1 MFLVIRAVS
10 RRSVRIGSIGNQRT
24 ATALKLVRNAW
35 DLRLVG
41 DGLCCDR
48 MPAYIGRY
56 TDYPDGV
63 GCRVRLRWPLRYP
76 GRMQ

>member
-1 MFLVIRAVS
+1 
-10 RRSVRIGSIGNQRT
+10 
-24 ATALKLVRNAW
+24 LKLVRNAW

-48 MPAYIGRY
+48 MPTHIGRY